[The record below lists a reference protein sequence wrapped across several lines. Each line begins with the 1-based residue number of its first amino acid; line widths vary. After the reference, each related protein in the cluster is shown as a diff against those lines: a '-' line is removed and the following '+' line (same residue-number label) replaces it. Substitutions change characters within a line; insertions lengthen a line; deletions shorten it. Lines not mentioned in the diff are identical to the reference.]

1 MRKKV
6 FIVGICLVLVILL
19 ILTFIIQSQKDI
31 TVAENINTM
40 EAAER
45 IESEFGISLEANE
58 HGGFDWRY
66 IDAANEVRTNNTY
79 YIDLDSDENGM
90 LDFFEATI
98 SYGRLQEKE
107 GFYDEAE
114 DFLLS
119 VIPTIFKNEDN
130 VAYVENFVKK
140 NLPDYDD
147 DEIYDIHEE
156 AIVSNYK
163 VELWITKSGD
173 YYSRYALNVI
183 KNV

>member
-1 MRKKV
+1 MSKKI
-6 FIVGICLVLVILL
+6 FIASICIVLFL
-19 ILTFIIQSQKDI
+19 ILVFAIQSEQDN

-40 EAAER
+40 EVAER
-45 IESEFGISLEANE
+45 IENEFGISLEANE

-66 IDAANEVRTNNTY
+66 IDAANEARTNNTY

-98 SYGRLQEKE
+98 SYGRLREKE

-114 DFLLS
+114 VFLLS

-130 VAYVENFVKK
+130 VTYVENFVKK

-147 DEIYDIHEE
+147 GELYDIHEE

-173 YYSRYALNVI
+173 YYSRYAFNVI